1 MSLFTWISGFR
12 KRSVPKAKDSG
23 GFLELLEKEHQ
34 ESTEFCFLQV
44 GANDGVKFDE
54 LHVFVTTHKCRGV
67 VVEPLKFYFSS
78 LDKNYAGHPDI
89 TPLNCAVHASES
101 RTTMYHVDPAKLGFM
116 PEWAPGIGSLDSEHH
131 RKSNTPSEFMIT
143 EEVEC
148 MHLMEIIEQHNLSNL
163 SLLQVDVEG
172 YDGEVIRMINFDRV
186 QPRIIKYEHLNLPA
200 VEQKAVTRLLKSND
214 YSIQQ
219 LESDTLAI
227 LEKSD

>member
-1 MSLFTWISGFR
+1 M
-12 KRSVPKAKDSG
+12 D
-23 GFLELLEKEHQ
+23 FLGLLEKEHQ
-34 ESTEFCFLQV
+34 ESPEFCFLQV

-54 LHVFVTTHKCRGV
+54 LHGFVTTHRCRGV

-78 LDKNYAGHPDI
+78 LEKNYADHPDI

-101 RTTMYHVDPAKLGFM
+101 RAKIYHVDPAKIESM
-116 PEWAPGIGSLDSEHH
+116 PEWAPGIGSLDPEHH
-131 RKSNTPSEFMIT
+131 HKSNTPSEFIIA

-148 MHLMEIIEQHNLSNL
+148 MHLMEIIKKHNLQQLN
-163 SLLQVDVEG
+163 LLQVDVEG
-172 YDGEVIRMINFDRV
+172 YDGEVIRMIDFDRI
-186 QPRIIKYEHLNLPA
+186 QPRIIKYEHMNLPA
-200 VEQKAVTRLLKSND
+200 VEQKGVTRLLKSND